1 MPKLAWI
8 VLLVAISGGAASCYL
23 LHRPG
28 ANPEVSET
36 TTPVPRTLPH
46 AERDE
51 EMLRRKLEGI
61 GRARDLKPV
70 PLPPPGSH

>member
-8 VLLVAISGGAASCYL
+8 VLLVVISGGAASCYL
-23 LHRPG
+23 LHRPVTD
-28 ANPEVSET
+28 PDVSET
-36 TTPVPRTLPH
+36 TTPVPRTLPR

-61 GRARDLKPV
+61 GRTRDLKPV